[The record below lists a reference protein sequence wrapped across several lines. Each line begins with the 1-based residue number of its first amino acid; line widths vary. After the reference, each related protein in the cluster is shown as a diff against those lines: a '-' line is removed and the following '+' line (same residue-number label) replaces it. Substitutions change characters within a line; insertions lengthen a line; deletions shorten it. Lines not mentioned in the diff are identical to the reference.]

1 MRGAHVSRR
10 QILQGVA
17 GSVAA
22 AALTRTTSAQ
32 AQGTAPIGPLRPEV
46 LPAGIRSRFVENVNG
61 LRMHVLEA
69 GFERRSGRALL
80 LVHGYPELAYSWRK
94 VMPALAAAGYHV
106 FAPDLRGYGRTS
118 GTDVTFDDDL
128 APFRTLNEVRDML
141 ALVSALGY
149 RSVDGIIGHDFGSP
163 VSAWCAVA
171 RPGRLQVGGAD
182 ERAVR
187 RHAVAPLQ
195 HRGPAADRAARRR
208 PTRSTT
214 SSRRLK
220 PPRKHYQ
227 RYYATR
233 EANDNMWKAREG
245 VHAFLRAYY
254 HMKSADWKQNNPH
267 PLKARTAEEW
277 AKMPRYYI
285 MDLDKGMAEKVA
297 AEMPT
302 AAEIAAN
309 RWLPDNELR
318 VYAEEYGRTGFQ
330 GGLQG
335 YRGGGSRYASEVQLF
350 AGRTIDQPSMFIAG
364 RSDWGA
370 YQNPGAL
377 ERMQKTACTRMLGVH
392 FVDGAGHWVQQ
403 EQPEAVTK
411 LVLEFLKLGMS
422 QIGIQ
427 EFSVNFRSSR
437 CPDRF

>member
-1 MRGAHVSRR
+1 MKGARVSRR
-10 QILQGVA
+10 QMLQGLTA
-17 GSVAA
+17 SVTA
-22 AALTRTTSAQ
+22 AALPRPARAQ
-32 AQGTAPIGPLRPEV
+32 AQGTPPIGPLPASV
-46 LPAGIRSRFVENVNG
+46 LPAGVRSRFVENVNG

-69 GFERRSGRALL
+69 GFEKRSGRVLL

-94 VMPALAAAGYHV
+94 QMVPLAAAGYHV
-106 FAPDLRGYGRTS
+106 LAPDLRGYGRTS

-141 ALVSALGY
+141 GLVSAFGY

-163 VSAWCAVA
+163 VSAWCSVA
-171 RPGRLQVGGAD
+171 RPDVFRSVVLMSAPFGGTPSLPFNTAD
-182 ERAVR
+182 AKP
-187 RHAVAPLQ
+187 AAP
-195 HRGPAADRAARRR
+195 PAADNIYEELAK
-208 PTRSTT
+208 
-214 SSRRLK
+214 LN

-233 EANDNMWKAREG
+233 EANDNMWRAKQG

-254 HMKSADWKQNNPH
+254 HMKSADWKQNKPF
-267 PLKARTAEEW
+267 PLAARTAAEW

-285 MDLDKGMAEKVA
+285 MDLDKGMAEQMA
-297 AEMPT
+297 EEMPS

-309 RWLPDNELR
+309 RWLPDSELR
-318 VYAEEYGRTGFQ
+318 VYTEEYSRTGFQ

-350 AGRTIDQPSMFIAG
+350 AGRTIDQPSMYIAG

-377 ERMQKTACTRMLGVH
+377 ERMQKTACTRMVGVH

-403 EQPEAVTK
+403 EQAEATTR
-411 LVLEFLKLGMS
+411 LILGFLRE
-422 QIGIQ
+422 IR
-427 EFSVNFRSSR
+427 N
-437 CPDRF
+437 

>member
-1 MRGAHVSRR
+1 MKGARVSRR
-10 QILQGVA
+10 EVLQGLTA
-17 GSVAA
+17 SVTA
-22 AALTRTTSAQ
+22 AALTGSKSAQ
-32 AQGTAPIGPLRPEV
+32 AQTTAPIGPLPSNV
-46 LPAGIRSRFVENVNG
+46 LPAGVRSRFVENVNG

-69 GFERRSGRALL
+69 GFEKRNGRAVL

-94 VMPALAAAGYHV
+94 VMVPLAAAGYHV
-106 FAPDLRGYGRTS
+106 IVPDLRGYGRTS
-118 GTDVTFDDDL
+118 GTDVKFDDDL

-141 ALVSALGY
+141 ALVSAFGY
-149 RSVDGIIGHDFGSP
+149 RSVDAVIGHDFGSP
-163 VSAWCAVA
+163 VSAWCAVS
-171 RPGRLQVGGAD
+171 RPDVFKSVVLMSAPFAGTPSLPFNTAD
-182 ERAVR
+182 AK
-187 RHAVAPLQ
+187 PSSP
-195 HRGPAADRAARRR
+195 PAADTIYDELAK
-208 PTRSTT
+208 
-214 SSRRLK
+214 LK

-233 EANDNMWKAREG
+233 EANDNMWKAAQG
-245 VHAFLRAYY
+245 IHAFLRAYY
-254 HMKSADWKQNNPH
+254 HMKSADWKQNKPH
-267 PLKARTAEEW
+267 PLNARTAEEW

-285 MDLDKGMAEKVA
+285 MDLDKGMAEQVA
-297 AEMPT
+297 AEMPS

-309 RWLPDNELR
+309 RWLPDNDLR

-370 YQNPGAL
+370 YQAPGAL

-403 EQPEAVTK
+403 EQAEATTK
-411 LVLEFLKLGMS
+411 LLLEFLKRAK
-422 QIGIQ
+422 
-427 EFSVNFRSSR
+427 EN
-437 CPDRF
+437 

>member
-1 MRGAHVSRR
+1 MNATRRHV
-10 QILQGVA
+10 LQGLA
-17 GSVAA
+17 GSFAYLT
-22 AALTRTTSAQ
+22 LTRGSRAQ
-32 AQGTAPIGPLRPEV
+32 AQGAAPIGPLRSDI

-69 GFERRSGRALL
+69 GFEKRSGRALL

-94 VMPALAAAGYHV
+94 VMPPLAAAGYHV
-106 FAPDLRGYGRTS
+106 IAPDLRGYGRTS
-118 GTDVTFDDDL
+118 GTDVKFDDDL

-141 ALVSALGY
+141 GLVSAFGY

-163 VSAWCAVA
+163 VSAWCSVA
-171 RPGRLQVGGAD
+171 RPDVFKSVVLMSAPFGGTPSLPFNTAD
-182 ERAVR
+182 AKP
-187 RHAVAPLQ
+187 AAS
-195 HRGPAADRAARRR
+195 PAADNIYEELAK
-208 PTRSTT
+208 
-214 SSRRLK
+214 LN

-233 EANDNMWKAREG
+233 EANDNMWRAKQG

-254 HMKSADWKQNNPH
+254 HMKSADWKQNKPF

-285 MDLDKGMAEKVA
+285 MDLDKGMAEQVA
-297 AEMPT
+297 AEMPS

-309 RWLPDNELR
+309 RWLPDNELS
-318 VYAEEYGRTGFQ
+318 VYSEEYGRTGFQ

-335 YRGGGSRYASEVQLF
+335 YRGGGSRYAAETQLF

-370 YQNPGAL
+370 YQNPGTL
-377 ERMQKTACTRMLGVH
+377 ERMQKTACTRMLDVH

-403 EQPEAVTK
+403 EQPEATTK
-411 LVLEFLKLGMS
+411 LVLGFLR
-422 QIGIQ
+422 QNQ
-427 EFSVNFRSSR
+427 
-437 CPDRF
+437 

>member
-1 MRGAHVSRR
+1 MKGARVSRR
-10 QILQGVA
+10 KVLQGLTA
-17 GSVAA
+17 SVTA
-22 AALTRTTSAQ
+22 AALTRPTGVQ
-32 AQGTAPIGPLRPEV
+32 AQTAAPIGPLPSNV
-46 LPAGIRSRFVENVNG
+46 LPAGVRSRFVENVNG

-69 GFERRSGRALL
+69 GFEKRSGRVLL

-94 VMPALAAAGYHV
+94 VMVPLAAAGYHV
-106 FAPDLRGYGRTS
+106 IVPDLRGYGRTS
-118 GTDVTFDDDL
+118 GTDVKFDDDL

-141 ALVSALGY
+141 SLVSAFGY

-163 VSAWCAVA
+163 VSAWCAVT
-171 RPGRLQVGGAD
+171 RPDVFKSVVLMSAPFAGTPSLPFNTAD
-182 ERAVR
+182 AK
-187 RHAVAPLQ
+187 PSPP
-195 HRGPAADRAARRR
+195 PAGDNIYEELAK
-208 PTRSTT
+208 
-214 SSRRLK
+214 LK

-233 EANDNMWKAREG
+233 EANDNMWKAPQG

-285 MDLDKGMAEKVA
+285 MDLDKGMAEQVA
-297 AEMPT
+297 AEMPS

-309 RWLPDNELR
+309 RWLPDNDLR

-350 AGRTIDQPSMFIAG
+350 AGRTIDQPSMYIAG

-370 YQNPGAL
+370 YQAPGSL
-377 ERMQKTACTRMLGVH
+377 ERMQKTACTRMTGVH

-403 EQPEAVTK
+403 EQAEATTQ
-411 LVLEFLKLGMS
+411 LILRFLRDNK
-422 QIGIQ
+422 
-427 EFSVNFRSSR
+427 V
-437 CPDRF
+437 

>member
-1 MRGAHVSRR
+1 MKGAPVSRR
-10 QILQGVA
+10 QMIQGLTA
-17 GSVAA
+17 SVTA
-22 AALTRTTSAQ
+22 AALTRTGRAQ
-32 AQGTAPIGPLRPEV
+32 AQTTAPIGPLPSSV
-46 LPAGIRSRFVENVNG
+46 LPPGVRSRFVDNVNG

-69 GFERRSGRALL
+69 GFEKRSGRALL

-94 VMPALAAAGYHV
+94 QLVPLAAAGYHV

-118 GTDVTFDDDL
+118 GTDVKFDDDL

-141 ALVSALGY
+141 ALVSAFGY
-149 RSVDGIIGHDFGSP
+149 RSVDAIIGHDFGSP
-163 VSAWCAVA
+163 VSAWCAVS
-171 RPGRLQVGGAD
+171 RPDVFRSVVLMSAPFGGTPSLPFNTAD
-182 ERAVR
+182 AKSQ
-187 RHAVAPLQ
+187 PP
-195 HRGPAADRAARRR
+195 PAGDNIYEELAK
-208 PTRSTT
+208 
-214 SSRRLK
+214 LK

-233 EANDNMWKAREG
+233 EANDNMWKAPQG

-267 PLKARTAEEW
+267 PLEARTAAEW

-285 MDLDKGMAEKVA
+285 MDLDKGMAEQVA
-297 AEMPT
+297 AEMPSP
-302 AAEIAAN
+302 AEIAAN

-364 RSDWGA
+364 KSDWGA

-403 EQPEAVTK
+403 EQAEATTR
-411 LVLEFLKLGMS
+411 LLLGFLR
-422 QIGIQ
+422 
-427 EFSVNFRSSR
+427 ESR
-437 CPDRF
+437 N

>member
-1 MRGAHVSRR
+1 MKGARVSRR
-10 QILQGVA
+10 QMLQGLTA
-17 GSVAA
+17 SVTA
-22 AALTRTTSAQ
+22 AALPRPARAQ
-32 AQGTAPIGPLRPEV
+32 AQGTPPIGPLPASV
-46 LPAGIRSRFVENVNG
+46 LPTGVRSRFVENVNG

-69 GFERRSGRALL
+69 GFEKRSGRVLL

-94 VMPALAAAGYHV
+94 QMVPLAAAGYHV
-106 FAPDLRGYGRTS
+106 LAPDLRGYGRTS

-141 ALVSALGY
+141 GLVSAFGY

-163 VSAWCAVA
+163 VSAWCSVA
-171 RPGRLQVGGAD
+171 RPDVFRSVVLMSAPFGGTPSLPFNTAD
-182 ERAVR
+182 AKP
-187 RHAVAPLQ
+187 AAP
-195 HRGPAADRAARRR
+195 PAADNIYEELAK
-208 PTRSTT
+208 
-214 SSRRLK
+214 LN

-233 EANDNMWKAREG
+233 EANDNMWRAKQG

-254 HMKSADWKQNNPH
+254 HMKSADWKQNKPF
-267 PLKARTAEEW
+267 PLAARTAAEW

-285 MDLDKGMAEKVA
+285 MDLDKGMAEQMA
-297 AEMPT
+297 EEMPS

-309 RWLPDNELR
+309 RWLPDSELR
-318 VYAEEYGRTGFQ
+318 VYTEEYSRTGFQ

-350 AGRTIDQPSMFIAG
+350 AGRTIDQPSIYIAG

-377 ERMQKTACTRMLGVH
+377 ERMQKTACTRMVGVH

-403 EQPEAVTK
+403 EQAEATTR
-411 LVLEFLKLGMS
+411 LILGFLRE
-422 QIGIQ
+422 IR
-427 EFSVNFRSSR
+427 N
-437 CPDRF
+437 